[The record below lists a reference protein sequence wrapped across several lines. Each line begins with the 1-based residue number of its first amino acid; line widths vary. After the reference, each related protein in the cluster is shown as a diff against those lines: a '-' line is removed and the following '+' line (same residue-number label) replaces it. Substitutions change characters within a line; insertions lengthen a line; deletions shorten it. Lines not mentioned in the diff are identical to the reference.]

1 MSKFKY
7 TFVSTD
13 GSKCDIVTISKD
25 LLVNA
30 TMTAEGFDELVISF
44 RKENLSLTEA
54 YYKAEELH
62 EHYFGKPKYSDHG
75 CYKTSYSNRHKR
87 K

>member
-1 MSKFKY
+1 MSIKY

-25 LLVNA
+25 LLKNA
-30 TMTAEGFDELVISF
+30 SMSAEGFDDLVMNF
-44 RKENLSLTEA
+44 RRENVTYSEA
-54 YYKAEELH
+54 YYKAEEVH
-62 EHYFGKPKYSDHG
+62 EHYFGHTRYSDHIS
-75 CYKTSYSNRHKR
+75 YKNSYSYRHNK